1 MPVAMSIPWKP
12 LRDSHYVIASLQR
25 EGGGLRQLVA
35 RQSILHDVQAIAR
48 ENPDW
53 TIVGLLLGERF
64 DCSVTLAPYVV
75 IESHVEVAL
84 PSLDERSVVDAIQT
98 LRGQIGRRNSTDVV
112 GWFCSNGSADAR
124 VSPIHAAIHA
134 ASFAERW
141 QTVLIIGNGA
151 NAGAF
156 FLHDQ
161 SAARWFHAPF
171 FELVDLDAARRP
183 PKPTCV
189 AWPAYLTTAATVPLT
204 EAPTTEPVTPR
215 RPPTPEPTRQRS
227 TTFARPIVTTRRTPT
242 REAII
247 EAGRAAGRSVL
258 DFAKSLGVRAI
269 AALRRAIDK
278 VVRIRAERAES
289 AARQKAEAEA
299 ARAREDERR
308 AKEAA
313 ERRAAREAAQ
323 RRAAELAKQ
332 RAAEMEARRAA
343 EAEVRRKEMEAR
355 RAAEEE
361 ARRKEAEE
369 AEKRRAAEAEEA
381 ERRRIA
387 EAEVAERRRAAQAE
401 ARRKEEE
408 EAAKRRAAEAEAR
421 RKAAEEAERRRV
433 AEAEARRQSAEAE
446 AQRRAEAEARRQA
459 EEAEARRVAELDAQ
473 RKAAEETKRRAAETE
488 ARRKAAEEAEA
499 RRKVEEEE
507 RHKAEEEKWRRAA
520 EAEEEKR
527 RRAAEAEA
535 RRQAEEAEVKRQA
548 DEQEARRR
556 AEAEA
561 EAKRQAAEAEARR
574 LADEEARRIAAEA
587 EVRRRTEE
595 AKAAAQRQAEE
606 AEAERRRQAIE
617 AEAEARRKEVE
628 AAAERRRKA
637 EEAEALRI
645 SVEVA
650 AIRQKLARAPVEG
663 PKRQAPNGQSPH
675 LADLEDTKATDG
687 PYRYLALA
695 RREGFEVSEKI
706 ERGTLDRPE
715 TVWLLHDA
723 ASGLRLFVVASDE
736 EVREAT
742 LHYNMR
748 TEDDSVLQATA
759 PDHRDLKARVIYGR
773 EACLNGLRA
782 KCRRLRATG
791 ALERDWK
798 VSPT

>member
-12 LRDSHYVIASLQR
+12 LRDSHYVVASLQH

-64 DCSVTLAPYVV
+64 DCSVTLAPYVL

-98 LRGQIGRRNSTDVV
+98 LRGRIGRGNSTDVL

-124 VSPIHAAIHA
+124 VSPVHAAIHA

-141 QTVLIIGNGA
+141 QTVLVIGNGA

-171 FELVDLDAARRP
+171 FELVDWDAGRRP

-189 AWPAYLTTAATVPLT
+189 AWPAYLTTAATVPLA
-204 EAPTTEPVTPR
+204 EAPTAEPVAPR
-215 RPPTPEPTRQRS
+215 RPPTPEPARQRS
-227 TTFARPIVTTRRTPT
+227 ATFARPIVTTRRTPT

-269 AALRRAIDK
+269 SALRRVFDK
-278 VVRIRAERAES
+278 VVRIRAERAEI

-299 ARAREDERR
+299 ARAREEERR
-308 AKEAA
+308 AKVAA
-313 ERRAAREAAQ
+313 ERRVAREAAQ
-323 RRAAELAKQ
+323 RQAAELAKQ

-355 RAAEEE
+355 RAAEDE
-361 ARRKEAEE
+361 ARRKEA
-369 AEKRRAAEAEEA
+369 
-381 ERRRIA
+381 
-387 EAEVAERRRAAQAE
+387 
-401 ARRKEEE
+401 E

-421 RKAAEEAERRRV
+421 RKAAEEAERRRA
-433 AEAEARRQSAEAE
+433 AEAEAKRQAAEAE

-459 EEAEARRVAELDAQ
+459 EEAEARRVAELEAQ
-473 RKAAEETKRRAAETE
+473 RKAAEEAQRRAAEAE

-507 RHKAEEEKWRRAA
+507 RRKAEEEKWRRAA
-520 EAEEEKR
+520 EAEAEKQ
-527 RRAAEAEA
+527 RRAAEAEV
-535 RRQAEEAEVKRQA
+535 RRQAAEV
-548 DEQEARRR
+548 EARRLA

-561 EAKRQAAEAEARR
+561 EAKRQAAEEEARRRTEAEAEARR
-574 LADEEARRIAAEA
+574 QAAEAEARRRAEEEARRIAAEA
-587 EVRRRTEE
+587 ESRRQAEE
-595 AKAAAQRQAEE
+595 AKAAARRQAEE
-606 AEAERRRQAIE
+606 AEAERLRQAAEVEAEQRRQAVE
-617 AEAEARRKEVE
+617 SEAEARRKEAE

-663 PKRQAPNGQSPH
+663 PKRQAPNGQSPP

-723 ASGLRLFVVASDE
+723 TSGLRLFVVASDE

-742 LHYNMR
+742 LHYNLR
-748 TEDDSVLQATA
+748 TGDDSVLQATA
-759 PDHRDLKARVIYGR
+759 PEHRDLKARVIYGR